1 MLYFPLKLFE
11 GNIMQTT
18 EKKILSRVYGN
29 GRGWAFSQIDFVDIA
44 KTATIHWAMHRLV
57 QEGTIRR
64 VLRGIYDY
72 PRYSDLLQKP
82 MPPDIHKVARALERK
97 FGWRIQPGGAVSL
110 NLMGISTQVPSKFVY
125 LSDGP
130 NRKYQVGKTTLMFKH
145 QALKEAA
152 LSHEVSAILVQGLKE
167 LGKNHVNEEVLNIMR
182 NWLPENKRTLILKD
196 TKGVTGWVYD
206 ALKRIC
212 REEIDG

>member
-1 MLYFPLKLFE
+1 MKS
-11 GNIMQTT
+11 T
-18 EKKILSRVYGN
+18 ENKILNRIHGN
-29 GRGWAFSQIDFVDIA
+29 GMGWAFSQIDFMDIA
-44 KTATIHWAMHRLV
+44 KTATIHWVMHRLV

-64 VLRGIYDY
+64 VIRGIYDY
-72 PRYSDLLQKP
+72 PRFSELLQKP

-130 NRKYQVGKTTLMFKH
+130 NRKYQVGETTLLFKH
-145 QALKEAA
+145 QALKEAS
-152 LSHEVSAILVQGLKE
+152 LNYEVSAILVQGLKE
-167 LGKNHVNEEVLNIMR
+167 IGKNHVNEHVLKQMR
-182 NWLPENKRTLILKD
+182 SWLPKSKRKLILKD
-196 TKGVTGWVYD
+196 AKGVTGWVYD